1 MVWLISK
8 SFYLNGGGMMAR
20 QLHGRLTDE
29 QVVVILSRYVG
40 REIRAD
46 QAMSMLEVGRS
57 QFFAWVKKY
66 KNGFPSGFSTGYSR
80 KTPNYR
86 IGNTLEKHILDE
98 LKIEKELINDPF
110 MPVKQY
116 NYSFIRDQI
125 MKKYHLEVS
134 VPTIIDRAKKGASIF
149 KDRKRDIMIGK

>member
-1 MVWLISK
+1 MVWLIGK
-8 SFYLNGGGMMAR
+8 SFYVNGGGKMAR

-29 QVVVILSRYVG
+29 QVVAILSRYVG
-40 REIRAD
+40 GEIDAD
-46 QAMSMLEVGRS
+46 QAMSMLELGRS
-57 QFFAWVKKY
+57 QFFEWVKKY
-66 KNGFPSGFSTGYSR
+66 KSGSPSGFSTGYSR

-86 IGNTLEKHILDE
+86 IGNKLEKHILDE
-98 LKIEKELINDPF
+98 LKIEKELINDPL

-125 MKKYHLEVS
+125 MKKYDLDVS

-149 KDRKRDIMIGK
+149 KDRERSITIGK